1 MPKNAGKNRDLTLEH
16 AAQSVVNDA
25 NTLLAACEEGR
36 YQEEYLQALLELL
49 WIAGRACQR
58 AKLFIDGNTTEP
70 FERNEWGYIG
80 R

>member
-1 MPKNAGKNRDLTLEH
+1 MTENTNRNRDLVLEH

-36 YQEEYLQALLELL
+36 YREEQLQALLELL

-70 FERNEWGYIG
+70 YERGEWRYSG